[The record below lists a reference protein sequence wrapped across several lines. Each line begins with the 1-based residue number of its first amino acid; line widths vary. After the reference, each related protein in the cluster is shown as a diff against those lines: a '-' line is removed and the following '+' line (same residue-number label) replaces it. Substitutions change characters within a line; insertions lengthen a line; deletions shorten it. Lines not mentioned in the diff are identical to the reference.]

1 MTSFLWNGY
10 KTELQKEDL
19 YEVLSEDDS
28 KVLGDQ
34 LERYD
39 SAYFTRTVGQKIKKK
54 IRPKNL
60 SNTLILFYKHRMKL
74 ATPLRAQSML
84 VMVALLPKN

>member
-10 KTELQKEDL
+10 KNEYQKEDL

-39 SAYFTRTVGQKIKKK
+39 SVYFPKL
-54 IRPKNL
+54 KNL
-60 SNTLILFYKHRMKL
+60 C
-74 ATPLRAQSML
+74 
-84 VMVALLPKN
+84 

>member
-10 KTELQKEDL
+10 KNEYQKEDL

-39 SAYFTRTVGQKIKKK
+39 SAYLSKFEKI
-54 IRPKNL
+54 
-60 SNTLILFYKHRMKL
+60 Y
-74 ATPLRAQSML
+74 
-84 VMVALLPKN
+84 V

>member
-10 KTELQKEDL
+10 KNEYQKEDL

-39 SAYFTRTVGQKIKKK
+39 SACF
-54 IRPKNL
+54 PK
-60 SNTLILFYKHRMKL
+60 F
-74 ATPLRAQSML
+74 
-84 VMVALLPKN
+84 